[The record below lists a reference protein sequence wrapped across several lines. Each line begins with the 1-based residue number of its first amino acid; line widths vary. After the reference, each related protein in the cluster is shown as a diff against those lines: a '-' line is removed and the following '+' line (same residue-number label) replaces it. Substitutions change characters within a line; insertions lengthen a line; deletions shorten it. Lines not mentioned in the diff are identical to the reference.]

1 MIRSTRNGLN
11 ELISQNLFK
20 LTARLSL
27 AEEQAVTGRKINRPS
42 DNPPVIAES
51 HRLYTSIEDQS
62 YYQKNAEYADSLL
75 AVMDT
80 ALSNAS
86 DIIVRARELAVAMA
100 GDTVDANTRTVAAT
114 EVAELYTSMID
125 QANAEVSGRYLFSGA
140 SYQTAA
146 FSNTG
151 LYQGDNDT
159 PSTRVGEN
167 QWVQTGYDGSQI
179 FQSTVDVFAVLNNL
193 LVGLQTDNDVTIETA
208 LGDLDLATTQI
219 STWHSTVGS
228 EVNTATDALEVAES
242 LDQVL
247 SQRLEEIVNIDP
259 TTAYLDLS
267 DLRNAYEA
275 VLQVSSSSSKT
286 TLFDLI

>member
-11 ELISQNLFK
+11 DMISQNLFR
-20 LTARLSL
+20 LNSRLSL
-27 AEEQAVTGRKINRPS
+27 AEEQAATGRKVNRPS

-51 HRLYTSIEDQS
+51 HRLYTTIEDQV
-62 YYQKNAEYADSLL
+62 YYKKNSEYADSLL
-75 AVMDT
+75 SVMDT
-80 ALSNAS
+80 ALSNVS
-86 DIIVRARELAVAMA
+86 DIIVRAREIAVAMA
-100 GDTVDANTRTVAAT
+100 GDTVNANTRTVAAT
-114 EVAELYTSMID
+114 EVTELYTSMID
-125 QANAEVSGRYLFSGA
+125 QANVNLSGRYLFSGA
-140 SYQTAA
+140 SYQTSA

-151 LYQGDNDT
+151 LYQGDNNT

-167 QWVQTGYDGSQI
+167 QWVQTGYDGSQV

-208 LGDLDLATTQI
+208 IGDLDLATTQI
-219 STWHSTVGS
+219 SAWRSTVGS

-242 LDQVL
+242 MDQVL
-247 SQRLEEIVNIDP
+247 SQRLEEVINIDP
-259 TTAYLDLS
+259 STAYLELS

-275 VLQVSSSSSKT
+275 VLQVSSSASKT